1 MKKTLSLIL
10 IALMMLTLLAGCGKS
25 ETDGQEPAA
34 DDKITSDELSGVVS
48 LGSSIEAGEPRI
60 WFETYAAD
68 GRNTKIIAAYIF
80 DEGKVATYAIG
91 QKYMYEDTD
100 ALGYLEDYYSLSPEE
115 SVDLI
120 KEKYEAAH
128 RAYYEEL
135 VDRVEP
141 NIVNQAESAG
151 RSAEEEPYKSAI
163 EEVRNTYE
171 TLQSVEFT
179 DKPFEDYT
187 ITLHK
192 DSSGN
197 GVEAEE
203 FVTKVT
209 FSESYDGRFDNIGA
223 FSTPYQVVESETVDA
238 AFTFDKF
245 CEPFEVYDTFYGG
258 FEYGSGQEKVY
269 LITKCD
275 GITEFVFDALGT
287 AGIEEI

>member
-25 ETDGQEPAA
+25 ETEEQEPAA
-34 DDKITSDELSGVVS
+34 EDEITSDEVSGVVS
-48 LGSSIEAGEPRI
+48 LRSSLEAGEPRI
-60 WFETYAAD
+60 WFETYGID
-68 GRNTKIIAAYIF
+68 GRNTKIVAAYIF

-100 ALGYLEDYYSLSPEE
+100 ALGYLEDYYALSPEE
-115 SVDLI
+115 SIDLI

-163 EEVRNTYE
+163 EEVRNTYK
-171 TLQSVEFT
+171 TLQSVEFS
-179 DKPFEDYT
+179 DKPLEEYT
-187 ITLHK
+187 INLHK

-197 GVEAEE
+197 EVEAEE
-203 FVTKVT
+203 LITKAT
-209 FSESYDGRFDNIGA
+209 CSESYEGRFDNIGA
-223 FSTPYQVVESETVDA
+223 ISTPYQVIKSETVDA

-258 FEYGSGQEKVY
+258 FECEGGQGKLY
-269 LITKCD
+269 LLTKCD
-275 GITEFVFDALGT
+275 GITEFVFDSSET
-287 AGIEEI
+287 AGDE